1 MPADRV
7 VTARFHGGQMTGP
20 PTFVCIH
27 SAETPLADS
36 YVASIAEFFRQGPAA
51 GTSAH
56 HMTGPHS
63 WIQLLPEDVV
73 AYAAGPK
80 ANSRGVHVEQTGRA
94 SLTRAQW
101 CTPDGMALH
110 ATTARCASEAC
121 ARWGIPVRWATDAQ
135 LKAAAAGQAAG
146 GGLVTHGQVARV
158 LGGTTHTDPGP
169 GYPADVL
176 LETMQQEEDDMAGY
190 GQQVWEF
197 LTKGNRDPAG
207 RSVDAGQT
215 GRGRGAGAAAAA
227 DRQPRQQRPYAG
239 SADRLQDLWLDGSGW
254 NARWTIWPRSW
265 TTCWPGCR
273 NDHHPGRP
281 APSITGHGSIRGR

>member
-80 ANSRGVHVEQTGRA
+80 ANPRGVHVEQTGRA

-121 ARWGIPVRWATDAQ
+121 TRWGIPVRWATDAQ
-135 LKAAAAGQAAG
+135 LKAAAAGQAGG

-176 LETMQQEEDDMAGY
+176 LEAMQQEEDDMAGY

-197 LTKGNRDPAG
+197 LTKGNRDRLADLWTQG
-207 RSVDAGQT
+207 KQ
-215 GRGRGAGAAAAA
+215 AA
-227 DRQPRQQRPYAG
+227 DGVLALQRQLTGSRAGSGPYAG
-239 SADRLQDLWLDGSGW
+239 SADRLQDLWLDGQRVERKVDDLAAKLDDVL
-254 NARWTIWPRSW
+254 ARLPK
-265 TTCWPGCR
+265 
-273 NDHHPGRP
+273 
-281 APSITGHGSIRGR
+281 